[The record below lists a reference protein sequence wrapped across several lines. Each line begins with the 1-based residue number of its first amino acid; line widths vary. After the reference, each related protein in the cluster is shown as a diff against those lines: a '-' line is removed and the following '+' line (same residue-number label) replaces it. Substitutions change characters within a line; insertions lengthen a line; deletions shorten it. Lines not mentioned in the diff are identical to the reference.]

1 MTTTTLNAQTVGLG
15 NTPPAPLGAT
25 PGNTPGVTPGG
36 AMGALPDWM
45 RTLIDQIAKLDSARS
60 DDGVVDQNGAPTLET
75 PIFDFSGDQLALL
88 LAAMDT
94 KIKDLQAK
102 TAREG
107 IEVARVQTETANTDM
122 LEKLQEAI
130 DEQAEAAAKEKE
142 NKVWGWIAKVAAFIG
157 AIVAVVAAA
166 AATVATGGAAA
177 PLLIVAVIGAVA
189 ATVDLANQINQ
200 EVNPDAEPFTLGS
213 LIGDAI
219 IQAMDDEGIDGTD
232 RAAASG
238 LASAMGF
245 LLMQPD
251 LAGQMAE
258 DAAIA
263 DGRSPEF
270 AANMRMGVT
279 IAAVVTTVIAMI
291 VVTIAS
297 GGAAS
302 GTTAS
307 SAASGTSKAVDVGAK
322 VADTTADVITAADKV
337 KKASDAAQQVIKASK
352 YIGAI
357 NGLAQGT
364 AAIGGGITSIQVA
377 ENQQQAENARAAAK
391 EIEAMLLKLQ
401 EQTEEQT
408 TRLKEIIAALQ
419 EGMTMF
425 TNMIAAA
432 GDQRANMIRNQV
444 RA

>member
-1 MTTTTLNAQTVGLG
+1 MTTTTLNPLAAGLG
-15 NTPPAPLGAT
+15 STAPSATGTPSADL
-25 PGNTPGVTPGG
+25 PGIAAGG
-36 AMGALPDWM
+36 AISPLQDWM
-45 RTLIDQIAKLDSARS
+45 RTLIDQIAKLDRTRS
-60 DDGVVDQNGAPTLET
+60 DDGVVDPNGAPTLET

-177 PLLIVAVIGAVA
+177 PLLVVAVIGAVA

-219 IQAMDDEGIDGTD
+219 IQAMDEEGIDGTD

-258 DAAIA
+258 DSAIA
-263 DGRSPEF
+263 DGRSAEF
-270 AANMRMGVT
+270 ATNMRMGVT

-302 GTTAS
+302 GSTAS

-322 VADTTADVITAADKV
+322 VADTTADVVSAADKV

-364 AAIGGGITSIQVA
+364 AAIGGGVTSIQVA

-401 EQTEEQT
+401 DQTEEQT
-408 TRLKEIIAALQ
+408 ARLKEIIAALQ

-432 GDQRANMIRNQV
+432 GDQRANIVRNQV

>member
-1 MTTTTLNAQTVGLG
+1 MTTTTLNPQAAGLG
-15 NTPPAPLGAT
+15 STAPSATGTPSANLPSLAA
-25 PGNTPGVTPGG
+25 GG
-36 AMGALPDWM
+36 AISPLQDWM
-45 RTLIDQIAKLDSARS
+45 RTLIDQIAKLDSTRS

-177 PLLIVAVIGAVA
+177 PLLVVAVIGAVA

-219 IQAMDDEGIDGTD
+219 IQAMDEEGIDGTD

-258 DAAIA
+258 DSAIA
-263 DGRSPEF
+263 DGRSTEF

-302 GTTAS
+302 GSTAS
-307 SAASGTSKAVDVGAK
+307 SATSGTSKAIDVGTK
-322 VADTTADVITAADKV
+322 VADTTADVVSAADKV

-364 AAIGGGITSIQVA
+364 AAVGGGVTGIQVA

-401 EQTEEQT
+401 DQTEEQT
-408 TRLKEIIAALQ
+408 ARLKEIIAALQ

-432 GDQRANMIRNQV
+432 GDQRANIVRNQV